1 MRLIYNRHPNM
12 HSFQTNVNKSLPH
25 RSDWELKRK
34 NKENKI
40 VCKLLKWDIIMA
52 ATESLKMENRGNI

>member
-1 MRLIYNRHPNM
+1 M

-25 RSDWELKRK
+25 HSDWEFKRK

-40 VCKLLKWDIIMA
+40 VCKLLKLDIIMA
-52 ATESLKMENRGNI
+52 ATESLKMENRGNL